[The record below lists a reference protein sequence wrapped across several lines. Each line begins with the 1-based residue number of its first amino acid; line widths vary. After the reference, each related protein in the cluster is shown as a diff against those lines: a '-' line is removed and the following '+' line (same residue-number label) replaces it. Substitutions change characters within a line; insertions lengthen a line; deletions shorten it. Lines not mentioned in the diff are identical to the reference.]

1 MSTTL
6 KQANDAILSRMVSGD
21 PRVPGV
27 VAMVTDTSGNIYEG
41 AAGERELAKTLREL
55 GVEARRGQQF
65 SGGAESPDVVA
76 ALRGIHIARK
86 RVEALQLY
94 PSLEQAKGDKGILVI
109 EFPKDGGDNRQAT
122 ADGHHKDRGGFEP
135 TLPFPNT

>member
-1 MSTTL
+1 MSRR
-6 KQANDAILSRMVSGD
+6 K
-21 PRVPGV
+21 
-27 VAMVTDTSGNIYEG
+27 G

-76 ALRGIHIARK
+76 ALRGIHIECK

-94 PSLEQAKGDKGILVI
+94 PSLEQAKGDAGEGAIPVVAHRKNKREWVAILRLVDLVALLK
-109 EFPKDGGDNRQAT
+109 EAGRA
-122 ADGHHKDRGGFEP
+122 E
-135 TLPFPNT
+135 